1 MSKRGQ
7 EVLAGIL
14 ALACSGVVAT
24 GQPARSQLS
33 LGHRSVPILHVDSL
47 AFKDL
52 NRNGKLD
59 GYEDW
64 RRPAAARADNLMQQ
78 MTLEEKAGL
87 MMHGTVV
94 TVHRNG
100 SEDYDRA
107 AMEKLIR
114 TVGVNSFITRLG
126 GDTSHLATE
135 NNLLQELAEQTR
147 LGIPVTVS
155 TDPRNHFEYTPGA
168 SVARS
173 EFSEWPE
180 TLGLAAIND
189 ASVIREFGNI
199 ARQEYLAVGI
209 YEALSPQA
217 DLATEPRWARI
228 NGTFGED
235 AELTRRSVEAYV
247 AGFQDGETGI
257 HPGSVIAVVKHW
269 VGYGGQVN
277 GLDSHNYYGR
287 FAAYPGNNFRYHILP
302 FTGAF
307 AAHVGAVMP
316 TYSIITGVKVDGN
329 AVEPV
334 GANYSRVLLTDLL
347 RDDYKF
353 NGVIL
358 TDWGVTND
366 CDATCVNGT
375 PPGVPATW
383 KGFGTDWG
391 VADLTKTE
399 RFAKAIHAGVD
410 QFGGTEEAQYV
421 VDAVKS
427 GRVTEARID
436 ASVQRILTEKF
447 EQGLFENA
455 YVDPAAAKVIV
466 GSAAFQAKAMAAQ
479 EHSLVLLKNA
489 KHVLPIRDTKIRVYL
504 KNIDAKIAASYGFEV
519 VATPEQAQLA
529 ILRVEA
535 PYQTLHPGYAMGS
548 RQHEG
553 DLDFKPDNPEY
564 QAIVKAAKSVP
575 TIVTIYLDRPAILT
589 NVTDQA
595 AAIVGNF
602 GVSDRALMNV
612 LTGRAKPMGRLPFE
626 LPSSMAEVAAQ
637 KGDVPHDTAHPL
649 YAFGFGL
656 RY

>member
-1 MSKRGQ
+1 MHKRVDGG
-7 EVLAGIL
+7 LAGIL
-14 ALACSGVVAT
+14 VLACSVGVAASP
-24 GQPARSQLS
+24 QPAAQPH
-33 LGHRSVPILHVDSL
+33 LGHRSVPLLHVDGL
-47 AFKDL
+47 AFKDM

-59 GYEDW
+59 AYEDW
-64 RRPAAARADNLMQQ
+64 RLSASARADDLVKQ
-78 MTLEEKAGL
+78 MTLAEKAGL

-94 TVHRNG
+94 TVHQNA
-100 SEDYDRA
+100 SEDYDHA
-107 AMEKLIR
+107 AMAKLIE

-126 GDTSHLATE
+126 GDPGHLAAQ

-155 TDPRNHFEYTPGA
+155 TDPRNHFEYTPGT

-173 EFSEWPE
+173 EFSQWPE
-180 TLGLAAIND
+180 TLGLAAID
-189 ASVIREFGNI
+189 DPAVVREFGNI

-209 YEALSPQA
+209 DEALSPQA

-247 AGFQDGETGI
+247 EGFQDGETGI

-287 FAAYPGNNFRYHILP
+287 FAAFPGDNFRYHVLP

-316 TYSIITGVKVDGN
+316 TYSIITGVKVDGE

-347 RDDYKF
+347 RRDYKF
-353 NGVIL
+353 DGVIL
-358 TDWGVTND
+358 TDWGITND
-366 CDATCVNGT
+366 CDANCLNGT

-391 VADLTKTE
+391 VAELTKTE
-399 RFAKAIHAGVD
+399 RFAKALHAGVD

-427 GRVTEARID
+427 GKVTEARID
-436 ASVQRILTEKF
+436 ESVKRILTEKF

-455 YVDPAAAKVIV
+455 YVDPAAAKTIV
-466 GSAAFQAKAMAAQ
+466 GSAAFQAKATEAQ

-504 KNIDAKIAASYGFEV
+504 KNIDPKIAASYGFEV
-519 VATPEQAQLA
+519 VATPAEAQLA
-529 ILRVEA
+529 ILRVQA

-564 QAIVKAAKSVP
+564 QAIVNASKSVP
-575 TIVTIYLDRPAILT
+575 TIVTVYLDRPAILS
-589 NVTDQA
+589 NVNDKA

-602 GVSDRALMNV
+602 GVSDRALLNV
-612 LTGRAKPMGRLPFE
+612 LTGRAKPMGKLPFE
-626 LPSSMAEVAAQ
+626 LPSSMAEVKAQ